1 MPDCLSFIKRQL
13 CGRYKKDR
21 ISVEVQVLEFHEK
34 FQELRKRRGLTQ
46 EELAEAL
53 FVSRTAISKWESG
66 RGYPSIDSLKEIS
79 SYFSVSID
87 DLLSGE
93 QLIFIAEKENKSN
106 LNRVCDLLLGFVDL
120 FSLML
125 IFLPLYPKPV
135 NGYIYSVNLFGY
147 VDGNAFIIRI
157 YWALFIGLTITGIV
171 KILMVYF
178 KFEKDKKAVTFIS
191 VGLSIIAVLFLT
203 MAREPYAITVTF
215 LLLLIKGILLYKQAK
230 AGR

>member
-1 MPDCLSFIKRQL
+1 M
-13 CGRYKKDR
+13 
-21 ISVEVQVLEFHEK
+21 EFHEK
-34 FQELRKRRGLTQ
+34 LQELRKSRGLTQ

-93 QLIFIAEKENKSN
+93 QLISIAEKENKSN

-147 VDGNAFIIRI
+147 VDANASIISI
-157 YWALFIGLTITGIV
+157 YWALFISLTITGIV
-171 KILMVYF
+171 NILMVYF
-178 KFEKDKKAVTFIS
+178 KFEKGKKVVTFIS
-191 VGLSIIAVLFLT
+191 VGLSIIAVLFLA
-203 MAREPYAITVTF
+203 MAREPYAVTVTF
-215 LLLLIKGILLYKQAK
+215 LLLLIKGILLYK
-230 AGR
+230 

>member
-1 MPDCLSFIKRQL
+1 M
-13 CGRYKKDR
+13 
-21 ISVEVQVLEFHEK
+21 EFHEK
-34 FQELRKRRGLTQ
+34 LQELRKSRGLTQ

-135 NGYIYSVNLFGY
+135 NGYIYSVNLLGY
-147 VDGNAFIIRI
+147 VDSNAFIIRI
-157 YWALFIGLTITGIV
+157 YWALFISLTITGLV
-171 KILMVYF
+171 KILTVYF
-178 KFEKDKKAVTFIS
+178 KFEKGKKAVTFIS
-191 VGLSIIAVLFLT
+191 VGLSIIAVLFLA

>member
-1 MPDCLSFIKRQL
+1 M
-13 CGRYKKDR
+13 
-21 ISVEVQVLEFHEK
+21 EFHEK
-34 FQELRKRRGLTQ
+34 LQELRKSRGLTQ

-106 LNRVCDLLLGFVDL
+106 LNGVCELLLGFVDL

-125 IFLPLYPKPV
+125 IFLPV
-135 NGYIYSVNLFGY
+135 NGVKVTQNPQCPAHTTQDQWSPVFLIHLRHCTILTENYRCKHRRHQISEEALLHRRQITCQTYAHIHTSKEKRRQDDHYHTLYVIFLFHQ
-147 VDGNAFIIRI
+147 I
-157 YWALFIGLTITGIV
+157 
-171 KILMVYF
+171 
-178 KFEKDKKAVTFIS
+178 
-191 VGLSIIAVLFLT
+191 
-203 MAREPYAITVTF
+203 
-215 LLLLIKGILLYKQAK
+215 
-230 AGR
+230 